1 MLNRTIPL
9 IIVTYHSRMIK
20 GVNGHFYYTS
30 DEAGEN
36 QSQVQQA
43 NSGGGSA
50 LAIGKGS
57 AVVATKKS

>member
-1 MLNRTIPL
+1 
-9 IIVTYHSRMIK
+9 MIK

-57 AVVATKKS
+57 AVVATKKSWKFVNELFKILVRIS